1 MARIELDIGKIDVNT
16 RYIAIPAL
24 LLECSRCR

>member
-1 MARIELDIGKIDVNT
+1 MVRIKLDIGKIDVNT

-24 LLECSRCR
+24 LLERPRCR